1 MLALVDRLVTRH
13 LEKIAA
19 SLADKS
25 REKLDTSL
33 ALDRK
38 PRDDELERL
47 VAALNRLHAQL
58 AADHAKLQENEA
70 LLERRVEERTDE
82 LERANKE
89 LEAFAYSVSH
99 DLQTPL
105 RAIGGFSNI
114 LLEDE
119 RERISPKGKEILD
132 RITANTNRMSAMI
145 HNVLEY
151 SRAGRRPLEKG
162 PVPIAALARDVAA
175 RMAAAYPAASVHV
188 ADLPDTTGD
197 PTMIEQILQ
206 NLIGNALKYSARTPQ
221 PQVEIGSDSDGRRTV
236 YWVADNGAGFDMKD
250 ADKIF
255 SAFQRLHGESEFP
268 GTGIG
273 LAIVKRLVERHGG
286 DIWAE
291 AEPGRGARFS
301 FTLG

>member
-1 MLALVDRLVTRH
+1 
-13 LEKIAA
+13 
-19 SLADKS
+19 
-25 REKLDTSL
+25 
-33 ALDRK
+33 
-38 PRDDELERL
+38 
-47 VAALNRLHAQL
+47 
-58 AADHAKLQENEA
+58 
-70 LLERRVEERTDE
+70 
-82 LERANKE
+82 
-89 LEAFAYSVSH
+89 
-99 DLQTPL
+99 
-105 RAIGGFSNI
+105 
-114 LLEDE
+114 
-119 RERISPKGKEILD
+119 
-132 RITANTNRMSAMI
+132 
-145 HNVLEY
+145 
-151 SRAGRRPLEKG
+151 
-162 PVPIAALARDVAA
+162 
-175 RMAAAYPAASVHV
+175 VHV